1 MTAGPQRTRTA
12 AAGTPGATH
21 RAAPSGPGRPKD
33 LEKRAAILDAAKR
46 LFLSRGFAATSMDTV
61 AAEAGVS
68 KLTVYNHFRDKDTL
82 FLEAVKAKCE
92 EQMPHE
98 IFAGRATGPIRRRLL
113 SIARAFHALITSDD
127 AVGMYRMMAAEARQ
141 SGKLGQLFYEAGPK
155 RTLTEFEA
163 TLRAAVTAGRLHVPD
178 PARAAAHF
186 FCLVKGEE
194 HTCLLLGCHAPL
206 SAAEVERHLAS
217 VVDLFLRAYAPR

>member
-1 MTAGPQRTRTA
+1 MRPRPSRTPA
-12 AAGTPGATH
+12 AVPVPAAT
-21 RAAPSGPGRPKD
+21 GPGRPKD
-33 LEKRAAILDAAKR
+33 LEKRAAILEAAKR
-46 LFLSRGFAATSMDTV
+46 LFLSRGFAATSMDAV

-68 KLTVYNHFRDKDTL
+68 KLTVYNHFSDKDTL

-98 IFAGRATGPIRRRLL
+98 IFEGNAKGPIRRRLL
-113 SIARAFHALITSDD
+113 SIARAFHTLITSDD

-141 SGKLGQLFYEAGPK
+141 SGKLGQLFYEAGPR
-155 RTLTEFEA
+155 RTLAEFEA
-163 TLRAAVTAGRLHVPD
+163 TLRAAVAAGQLEIPD
-178 PARAAAHF
+178 PARAAAYF

-206 SAAEVERHLAS
+206 SSADTERHLAG